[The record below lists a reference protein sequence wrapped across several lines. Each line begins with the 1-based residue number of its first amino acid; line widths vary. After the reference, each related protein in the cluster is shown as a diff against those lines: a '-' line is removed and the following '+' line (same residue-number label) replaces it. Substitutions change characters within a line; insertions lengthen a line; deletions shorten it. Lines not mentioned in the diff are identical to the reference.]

1 MLSSMTGYGSAHLS
15 LKDRTIAVEVRSVN
29 HRYLD
34 ICIKAPHELAP
45 LEEKIRS
52 EVARRV
58 SRGHV
63 EVFISISDAAGAPAI
78 VRVNKALARAYLDA
92 FRDLSAFLGR
102 DDADLAVDA
111 LMSIPGIVS
120 IEPET
125 IDTEIL
131 WPAVKEC
138 LAQAIEIMIEMRMSE
153 GKRLQEDII
162 HRIDRI
168 EQVIKRIA
176 ERAPEVIGAYRVR
189 IQQRMAELVR
199 DTPLDEARMAME
211 VALFAERSNITE
223 ELVRSGSHLFEL
235 KKVLDLKEPVGR
247 KMDFLLQEL
256 NREVNTIAA
265 KSLDAPIA
273 QLVVEVKA
281 ELEKMREQ
289 VQNIE

>member
-15 LKDRTIAVEVRSVN
+15 LKDRTITVEVRSVN

-176 ERAPEVIGAYRVR
+176 ERAPEVIGAYRLR
-189 IQQRMAELVR
+189 IQQRMAELVK

-211 VALFAERSNITE
+211 VALFAERSNVTE